1 MTPIIVI
8 LLLIIIS
15 GVFVT
20 AEMALIS
27 ARKPRLQQMADE
39 GYSGARTALDLASN
53 PDRFLS
59 TTQIGITLVGILMG
73 AYGER
78 TLTNR
83 LAPQLEQITSLAPY
97 SETVAFAIVV
107 VLMAYLTLVLGE
119 LVPKRLGLHNPERI
133 ASSMARVMNFL
144 SRLGA
149 PVVRLLGGSTS
160 LVLKAFRLKP
170 SEEPPV
176 TQEEITVMMEQ
187 GTEAGVFEEAEH
199 DIVKSI
205 FKLSDRAVSAL
216 MKPRRE
222 VVWLDIDDPWEE
234 AQKKIALSLYS
245 RFPVAQSSLDN
256 VLGIVQAKDLLTRCL
271 AGGRMDLK
279 LNLRPPLFVPEGVPA
294 LKLLEMFKKS
304 RTHMALVVDEYGGVE
319 GLVTLNDI
327 LEDLVGDVASVDM
340 PEEKQIVKRA
350 DGSWL
355 IDGKIAV
362 DDLKELLDV
371 PKLPDEDSGSY
382 HTLGGLV
389 MLQMGRVPVS
399 GDVFE
404 TDGYRFEVVDM
415 DAKRVDK
422 VLVSRLPAAAGSEP
436 ARQDARE
443 DRNG

>member
-1 MTPIIVI
+1 MIPIIVI
-8 LLLIIIS
+8 LLLIIVS
-15 GVFVT
+15 GVFVM
-20 AEMALIS
+20 AEMALVS
-27 ARKPRLQQMADE
+27 ARKTKLQQMADE
-39 GYSGARTALDLASN
+39 GRSGARIALDLASN

-59 TTQIGITLVGILMG
+59 TTQVGITLVGILMG

-83 LAPQLEQITSLAPY
+83 LMPKLEQVSTIAPY
-97 SETVAFAIVV
+97 SETLAFAIVV
-107 VLMAYLTLVLGE
+107 VIIAYLSLVFGE
-119 LVPKRLGLHNPERI
+119 LVPKRLALHNPERI
-133 ASSMARVMNFL
+133 ASLMAGGMNFL
-144 SRLGA
+144 SRSGG
-149 PVVRLLGGSTS
+149 PIVRLLAGSTS
-160 LVLKAFRLKP
+160 LVLKTFRLKP

-176 TQEEITVMMEQ
+176 TEEEIRVMMEQ

-205 FKLSDRAVSAL
+205 FKLGDRAVSAL
-216 MKPRRE
+216 MKPRRD
-222 VVWLDIDDPWEE
+222 VVWLDIEDPWPET
-234 AQKKIALSLYS
+234 QKKIALSLYS
-245 RFPVAQSSLDN
+245 RFPVAHGSLDN
-256 VLGIVQAKDLLTRCL
+256 VLGVVQAKDLLTRCL
-271 AGGRMDLK
+271 AGGKMDLK
-279 LNLRPPLFVPEGVPA
+279 LNLRPPLFVPENVPA

-355 IDGKIAV
+355 IDGRVAV
-362 DDLKELLDV
+362 DDLKELLDI

-404 TDGYRFEVVDM
+404 TNGYRFEVVDM
-415 DAKRVDK
+415 DGKRVDK
-422 VLVSRLPAAAGSEP
+422 VLVSRAPASGESETTP
-436 ARQDARE
+436 HDASE
-443 DRNG
+443 DRHG

>member
-1 MTPIIVI
+1 MIPIIVI
-8 LLLIIIS
+8 LLLIVIS
-15 GVFVT
+15 GVFVM
-20 AEMALIS
+20 AEMALVS
-27 ARKPRLQQMADE
+27 ARKTRLQQMADE
-39 GYSGARTALDLASN
+39 GRSGARTALELALT

-83 LAPQLEQITSLAPY
+83 LAPRFEQIPSIAPY
-97 SETVAFAIVV
+97 RETVAFAIVV
-107 VLMAYLTLVLGE
+107 VTMTYLTLVLGE
-119 LVPKRLGLHNPERI
+119 LVPKRLGLHNPERV
-133 ASSMARVMNFL
+133 ATALAGVMNFL
-144 SRLGA
+144 SRLAG
-149 PVVRLLGGSTS
+149 PVVRLVSGSTS
-160 LVLKAFRLKP
+160 LVLKAIRLKP

-176 TQEEITVMMEQ
+176 TEEEIKVMMEQ

-205 FKLSDRAVSAL
+205 FKLGDRAVSAL
-216 MKPRRE
+216 MRPRRD
-222 VVWLDIDDPWEE
+222 VIWLDLDDPWVET
-234 AQKKIALSLYS
+234 QKKIALSLYS
-245 RFPVAQSSLDN
+245 RFPVAQASLDN
-256 VLGIVQAKDLLTRCL
+256 VVGIVQAKDLLTRCL
-271 AGGRMDLK
+271 AGGKMDLRE
-279 LNLRPPLFVPEGVPA
+279 NLRPPLFVPEGVEA

-327 LEDLVGDVASVDM
+327 LEDIVGDVASVDM

-355 IDGKIAV
+355 IDGKIAI

-415 DAKRVDK
+415 DGKRVDK
-422 VLVSRLPAAAGSEP
+422 VLVSRVAAPTEGQITS
-436 ARQDARE
+436 QDA
-443 DRNG
+443 DKDGNG